1 LNSKITVNSKLTWS
15 GKISAC
21 DAYLFPHEWN
31 RFLVDAKM
39 PDDGRPVLVPDVS
52 VKQVRYKYKKQIEDE
67 LTSGNLE
74 GTIAVGDTEIDWAW
88 NPECYVDE
96 KEVDL
101 RDIMLEI
108 DFDDVVERL
117 LDGAEEGTADYQV
130 EYIIQLDLKACSGK
144 LAIGNVIIDTHSAP
158 DVFVNCAFASDGKDV
173 IFDDAGDLPESAA
186 PEVKQEIIR
195 MVSEA

>member
-1 LNSKITVNSKLTWS
+1 MNSKITVNSKLTWS
-15 GKISAC
+15 GKISVC

-52 VKQVRYKYKKQIEDE
+52 IKQVRYKYKKQIEDE

-96 KEVDL
+96 EEVDL

-117 LDGAEEGTADYQV
+117 LDGAAEGTVDYPV
-130 EYIIQLDLKACSGK
+130 EYHIQLDLKSRSGK
-144 LAIGNVIIDTHSAP
+144 LAMGDVIIDTHSAP
-158 DVFVNCAFASDGKDV
+158 DVFISCAFASDGRDV
-173 IFDDAGDLPESAA
+173 IFDDAGDLSVSAA
-186 PEVKQEIIR
+186 PAVKQEMIR
-195 MVSEA
+195 MLSEE

>member
-1 LNSKITVNSKLTWS
+1 MKSCITVNSKLTWS
-15 GKISAC
+15 GKISIR

-39 PDDGRPVLVPDVS
+39 PDDGRPVLIPDVP

-74 GTIAVGDTEIDWAW
+74 GIIAVGDTEIDWEW
-88 NPECYVDE
+88 NPECCVDDE
-96 KEVDL
+96 EVDL
-101 RDIMLEI
+101 PDIMLEI

-117 LDGAEEGTADYQV
+117 LDGAEEGTVDYPV
-130 EYIIQLDLKACSGK
+130 EYHIQLDVRAHSGN
-144 LAIGNVIIDTHSAP
+144 LAMGDVIIDTHSAP
-158 DVFVNCAFASDGKDV
+158 DVFVNCAFATDGKDV

-186 PEVKQEIIR
+186 PKVKQEIIR
-195 MVSEA
+195 MLSED